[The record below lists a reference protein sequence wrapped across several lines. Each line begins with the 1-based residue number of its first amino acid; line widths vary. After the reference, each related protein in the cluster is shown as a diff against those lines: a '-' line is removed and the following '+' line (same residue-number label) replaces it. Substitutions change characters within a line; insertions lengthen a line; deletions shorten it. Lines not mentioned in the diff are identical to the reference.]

1 MLVYQRVPFD
11 PFLPYHQHV
20 HFAWLRAQWPKA
32 PAFTTATVK
41 SSSVKWRTSGT
52 QSAPKSDLK
61 GTSTRKQWFFMVFH
75 GFSWFFMFFHGCS
88 WFFMVFP
95 SKYRG
100 FLSIFPTKPCK
111 TSPMNAESRTKTIS
125 KRCPPSSPSS
135 WQWSAHSWGQISDY
149 HQIGKEEATY
159 SSRFVWI
166 CSDHIMSTLD

>member
-1 MLVYQRVPFD
+1 MVVSWWFHGFSLFSMVFRGF
-11 PFLPYHQHV
+11 
-20 HFAWLRAQWPKA
+20 
-32 PAFTTATVK
+32 
-41 SSSVKWRTSGT
+41 S
-52 QSAPKSDLK
+52 
-61 GTSTRKQWFFMVFH
+61 WFFIVFH
-75 GFSWFFMFFHGCS
+75 GFSWFFMFFSWFFIVFHGFSWFSLFFMVFHCFS
-88 WFFMVFP
+88 WFFMVLP

-111 TSPMNAESRTKTIS
+111 TSPMNAESHTKTIS

-135 WQWSAHSWGQISDY
+135 WQWSAHSSGQISDY

>member
-1 MLVYQRVPFD
+1 MVFSLFFMVFRGFP
-11 PFLPYHQHV
+11 
-20 HFAWLRAQWPKA
+20 
-32 PAFTTATVK
+32 
-41 SSSVKWRTSGT
+41 
-52 QSAPKSDLK
+52 
-61 GTSTRKQWFFMVFH
+61 WFFEVFH
-75 GFSWFFMFFHGCS
+75 GFSLFFMFFHGFSCFFHGFSLFFIVFHVFSLFFMVFHCFS
-88 WFFMVFP
+88 WFFMVLP

-111 TSPMNAESRTKTIS
+111 TSPMNAESHTKTIS

-135 WQWSAHSWGQISDY
+135 WQWSAHSSGQISDY